1 MSTLIANTLQGIN
14 TIKYDA
20 NTTAMTIDSNGTV
33 LMPQK
38 PAWRL
43 GLTTAQNETTT
54 GGNGQTVLWTNTS
67 SDNCFIQG
75 DLSYDSST
83 GILTCNTAGIYQI
96 NANIRVDD
104 VGSGYVVTRILKN
117 NASTNNTETYS
128 IEGSPSSSYQT
139 VNAMET
145 YKLDAGDNLRIRVV
159 SSADSSWSI
168 ATQSTFSGHMVG

>member
-1 MSTLIANTLQGIN
+1 MSQINVNTIANASGTSAI
-14 TIKYDA
+14 
-20 NTTAMTIDSNGTV
+20 TIDTNGTI

-43 GLTTAQNETTT
+43 GLATGQNETAT
-54 GGNGQTVLWTNTS
+54 GGTGQTVLWTNTS

-83 GILTCNTAGIYQI
+83 GILTCNTAGIYQV

-104 VGSGYVVTRILKN
+104 VSSGYVVTRILKN
-117 NASTNNTETYS
+117 NSDTANTETYS
-128 IEGSPSSSYQT
+128 IEGSPASSYQT

-159 SSADSSWSI
+159 SSADSSWNI
-168 ATQSTFSGHMVG
+168 AEQSTFSGHMVG